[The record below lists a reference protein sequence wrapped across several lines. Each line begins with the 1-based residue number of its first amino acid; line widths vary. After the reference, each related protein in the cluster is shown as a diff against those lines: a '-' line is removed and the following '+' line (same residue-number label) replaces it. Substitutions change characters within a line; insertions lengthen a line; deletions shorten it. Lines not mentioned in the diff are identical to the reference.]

1 MQPPVKPKTSI
12 FVWPKSRLI
21 SSLRFINWLNG
32 IALVVLAI
40 VSLLIPSLSLI
51 ASYSTIVLSAYVI
64 FLGLMMCTVEIHLG
78 FLQRRIKKN
87 FGFLFT
93 WIGRGI
99 FILFCSS
106 LCFSLNFFAMQL
118 LGALTAANGLL
129 NILILIFRRKDFHL
143 TDDPFEDA
151 KSGEEL
157 TIAYLKANPQL
168 ISKAVVTTT
177 TVINPFQAAS
187 TVTSTQYVI
196 EPGIASQLDG
206 MKAAP

>member
-1 MQPPVKPKTSI
+1 M
-12 FVWPKSRLI
+12 
-21 SSLRFINWLNG
+21 
-32 IALVVLAI
+32 
-40 VSLLIPSLSLI
+40 
-51 ASYSTIVLSAYVI
+51 
-64 FLGLMMCTVEIHLG
+64 MMCTVEIHLSI
-78 FLQRRIKKN
+78 LQRRIKKN

-99 FILFCSS
+99 FIFFCAS

-118 LGALTAANGLL
+118 LGAVTAFNGLL
-129 NILILIFRRKDFHL
+129 NIVVLIFRRKEFHL
-143 TDDPFEDA
+143 TDDPFADE

-168 ISKAVVTTT
+168 ISKAVITTT

-187 TVTSTQYVI
+187 TVTSTQLVV

-206 MKAAP
+206 MKSSSHP